1 MRVSL
6 MTGLLIFCIAI
17 VAFSILKA
25 KFNLF
30 KKIIICIAV
39 FIFFLGGSSIINLN
53 TLGKDVKAKVDKV
66 IEICGDSYITTKGGS
81 VIVKIEDDWVDI
93 EEIKIIGD
101 FAKDCKIEYDGKI
114 ITIKSPGVKGT
125 LKVMESL
132 GLLE

>member
-6 MTGLLIFCIAI
+6 MTGLLIVCIVI

-30 KKIIICIAV
+30 KKIIICGVV
-39 FIFFLGGSSIINLN
+39 FLFFLGGSSIINLN
-53 TLGKDVKAKVDKV
+53 TLSKDVQEKVNKV
-66 IEICGDSYITTKGGS
+66 IDICGDTYISTKGDS
-81 VIVKIEDDWVDI
+81 VLVKINDDWVDI
-93 EEIKIIGD
+93 EKIDIIGD

-114 ITIKSPGVKGT
+114 ITIESPGIKGT
-125 LKVMESL
+125 LKTLESL